1 MSYTDS
7 LNLVIIING
16 VGIPARVLPGYI
28 ADKYTGVLNIFI
40 PIIIANAILIFSW
53 LAVSNLAGFYAFT
66 VIYGMV
72 AAGFQSLFPTAVGS
86 LSTDLSKAGTRL
98 GMAFSTIS
106 FSALVGGPIGGAI
119 LQADNRDYQ
128 GPIIWAGVSTV
139 CGTVLIIGARVSR
152 KGWDLKI
159 KC

>member
-7 LNLVIIING
+7 LNLVIIVNG
-16 VGIPARVLPGYI
+16 VGIPARILPGYL
-28 ADKYTGVLNIFI
+28 ADRYIGVLNTFI
-40 PIIIANAILIFSW
+40 PIIIANAILIFAW
-53 LAVSNLAGFYAFT
+53 LGVSNLAGFYTFT
-66 VIYGMV
+66 VVYGMV

-86 LSTDLSKAGTRL
+86 LSMDLSKAGTRL

-119 LQADNRDYQ
+119 LQADGRDYR
-128 GPIIWAGVSTV
+128 GPIIWAGVSTC
-139 CGTVLIIGARVSR
+139 CGIVLIIAARVAR
-152 KGWDLKI
+152 KGWNLKI